1 MTTITGQHF
10 HIFQQFQEQIILQS
24 PLLKKADTC
33 ITEANIDIYSYK
45 SVGYIGKDVG
55 SLTWFGDRN
64 SWLLSFM
71 YMLSP
76 SNCGQK
82 QKGEINMV
90 CMRRCERKL
99 GAREEVR
106 RGKALYGWPEV

>member
-1 MTTITGQHF
+1 M
-10 HIFQQFQEQIILQS
+10 L
-24 PLLKKADTC
+24 KADTYSNK
-33 ITEANIDIYSYK
+33 ANNTTASQTFIFTSR
-45 SVGYIGKDVG
+45 VEFIGKVMG
-55 SLTWFGDRN
+55 CLTWFGDRN

-82 QKGEINMV
+82 QRGEINTM
-90 CMRRCERKL
+90 CKKGRKKRL
-99 GAREEVR
+99 GAGEEVR

>member
-1 MTTITGQHF
+1 M
-10 HIFQQFQEQIILQS
+10 L
-24 PLLKKADTC
+24 KADTC
-33 ITEANIDIYSYK
+33 NTDANNSTVPQKCIYTK
-45 SVGYIGKDVG
+45 SVGFIGKDVG
-55 SLTWFGDRN
+55 FLTWFGDRN

-90 CMRRCERKL
+90 CRKRCEKKQQL
-99 GAREEVR
+99 GG
-106 RGKALYGWPEV
+106 RGEGA